1 MVISETIAQRV
12 TMIREEIAEVASI
25 SGRSKDEISLIAVTK
40 TRTVAEMLES
50 QSLVDAIGENRVQ
63 EAYVKKELASWN
75 KPWRLI
81 GNLQKNKIR
90 KAIEIFDTID
100 TVNSIELAL
109 ALQRIL
115 IEKNDR
121 ILPMLIEINTSLE
134 NSKTG
139 ASIDDIYSLV
149 DTVLECK
156 NLRLEGFMTIAPFTQ
171 EESHVR
177 RSFAKLRQITEIFRE
192 RTSLPLP
199 IISMGMSSDFRL
211 AIQEGSTL
219 VRIGSTIFGNR
230 N

>member
-12 TMIREEIAEVASI
+12 AMIREEIAEAASV
-25 SGRSKDEISLIAVTK
+25 SGRSNDEISLVAVTK
-40 TRTVAEMLES
+40 TRTVSEMLES

-63 EAYVKKELASWN
+63 EASSKKELAQWN

-109 ALQRIL
+109 TLQRIL

-121 ILPMLIEINTSLE
+121 ILPVLIEINTSLE

-139 ASIDDIYSLV
+139 ASVDDVYYLV
-149 DTVLECK
+149 DAVLECK
-156 NLRLEGFMTIAPFTQ
+156 NLRLEGFMTIAPFTHD
-171 EESHVR
+171 ENHIR
-177 RSFAKLRQITEIFRE
+177 RSFAELRQITEKFRE
-192 RTSLPLP
+192 RTCLPLP

-211 AIQEGSTL
+211 AILEGSTL
-219 VRIGSTIFGNR
+219 VRIGTSIFGCR